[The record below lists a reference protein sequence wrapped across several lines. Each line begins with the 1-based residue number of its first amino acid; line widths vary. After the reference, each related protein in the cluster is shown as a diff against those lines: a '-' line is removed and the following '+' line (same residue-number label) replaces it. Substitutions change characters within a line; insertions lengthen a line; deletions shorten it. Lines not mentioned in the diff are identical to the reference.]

1 MIETARVCIVDDN
14 VIARE
19 TLADLLYPENYELLL
34 IESGLNLL
42 AQIDSLN
49 PDVILLDVM
58 MPELNGFDVCQRLKT
73 HPKWQHVPI
82 ILVTALDSKD
92 SLVRGLDAGADE
104 FVSKPVN
111 GSELRAR
118 VRSMLRVKQQYDA
131 LNAMLQ
137 LREDMAN
144 MLIHD
149 MRAPLATIA
158 LHAGLMLQRQNL
170 ATNDLQA
177 LQTIQA
183 ELRHLES
190 FINDMLLVAKIEHDK
205 LLLKRN
211 PCDLVQLIQQ
221 LVAQH
226 ELLARLHQIKLNVDM
241 PARPLVLPIDETLF
255 SRMLDNLLANA
266 LRFSPTGG
274 TVTVRLGE
282 VNEPAT
288 GLVRRI
294 QVVDEGAGI
303 PEEERRNVFDKFK
316 IVSLKREGL
325 SQIGLGLALCRMV
338 AEAHGGQ
345 IYVMANEPH
354 GAVFTVEF

>member
-42 AQIDSLN
+42 TQIDSLN

>member
-42 AQIDSLN
+42 TQIDSLN

-205 LLLKRN
+205 LLLKRD

>member
-14 VIARE
+14 LIARE

-34 IESGLNLL
+34 VESGVSLLSNLDHL
-42 AQIDSLN
+42 Q

-58 MPELNGFDVCQRLKT
+58 MPELNGFDVCQRLKGD
-73 HPKWQHVPI
+73 PKWRHIPI

-118 VRSMLRVKQQYDA
+118 VRSMLRIKQQHDHLRA
-131 LNAMLQ
+131 TLQ
-137 LREDMAN
+137 LREEMAN

-149 MRAPLATIA
+149 MATPLSTVA
-158 LHAGLMLQRQNL
+158 LHTSSVLQRQHL
-170 ATNDLQA
+170 AADDLQA
-177 LQTIQA
+177 MQAIQS
-183 ELRHLES
+183 ELRQLES
-190 FINDMLLVAKIEHDK
+190 FINDMLLVTKMEGDK
-205 LLLKRN
+205 LLLH
-211 PCDLVQLIQQ
+211 CDWYDLRGLIQRLVPHYEMLAQ
-221 LVAQH
+221 LRQV
-226 ELLARLHQIKLNVDM
+226 RLVVKL
-241 PARPLVLPIDETLF
+241 PERPLITEVDETLF
-255 SRMLDNLLANA
+255 SRMLDNLLSNA
-266 LRFSPTGG
+266 LKSSPPGSQI
-274 TVTVRLGE
+274 TVWLEE
-282 VNEPAT
+282 VTDTIA
-288 GLVRRI
+288 GSVYRI
-294 QVVDEGAGI
+294 QVSDQGAGI

-345 IYVMANEPH
+345 IYVTGN
-354 GAVFTVEF
+354 GSQGSVFTVEF

>member
-131 LNAMLQ
+131 LN
-137 LREDMAN
+137 
-144 MLIHD
+144 
-149 MRAPLATIA
+149 
-158 LHAGLMLQRQNL
+158 
-170 ATNDLQA
+170 
-177 LQTIQA
+177 
-183 ELRHLES
+183 
-190 FINDMLLVAKIEHDK
+190 
-205 LLLKRN
+205 
-211 PCDLVQLIQQ
+211 
-221 LVAQH
+221 
-226 ELLARLHQIKLNVDM
+226 
-241 PARPLVLPIDETLF
+241 
-255 SRMLDNLLANA
+255 
-266 LRFSPTGG
+266 
-274 TVTVRLGE
+274 
-282 VNEPAT
+282 
-288 GLVRRI
+288 
-294 QVVDEGAGI
+294 
-303 PEEERRNVFDKFK
+303 
-316 IVSLKREGL
+316 
-325 SQIGLGLALCRMV
+325 
-338 AEAHGGQ
+338 
-345 IYVMANEPH
+345 
-354 GAVFTVEF
+354 

>member
-205 LLLKRN
+205 LLLKRE

-226 ELLARLHQIKLNVDM
+226 ELLGRLHQIKLNVDM

-345 IYVMANEPH
+345 IYVTANEPH

>member
-1 MIETARVCIVDDN
+1 MLETARVCIVDDN

-19 TLADLLYPENYELLL
+19 TLADLLYPENYEMLLV
-34 IESGLNLL
+34 ESGLNLL

-58 MPELNGFDVCQRLKT
+58 MPELNGFDVCHRLKN

-149 MRAPLATIA
+149 MRTPLAAIA
-158 LHAGLMLQRQNL
+158 LQVGLVLKQQNL
-170 ATNDLQA
+170 AAKDLQA
-177 LQTIQA
+177 LQTVQS
-183 ELRHLES
+183 EVRHLES
-190 FINDMLLVAKIEHDK
+190 FINDMLLVAKMERDK
-205 LLLKRN
+205 LLLNRE
-211 PCDLVQLIQQ
+211 PCDLGQLVQQ
-221 LVAQH
+221 LVSRY
-226 ELLARLHQIKLNVDM
+226 ELLAQLRQIKLVLDM
-241 PARPLVLPIDETLF
+241 PKRPLVMPIDETLF
-255 SRMLDNLLANA
+255 SRMLDNLLSNA
-266 LRFSPTGG
+266 LKFSPTGG
-274 TVTVRLGE
+274 TITVCLHE
-282 VNEPAT
+282 VNEQAA
-288 GLVRRI
+288 GVVRRI
-294 QVVDEGAGI
+294 QVSDEGSGI
-303 PEEERRNVFDKFK
+303 PEEERRNIFDKFK

-325 SQIGLGLALCRMV
+325 SQIGLGLALCRIV

-345 IYVMANEPH
+345 IYVTANEPQ

>member
-205 LLLKRN
+205 LLLKRE

-345 IYVMANEPH
+345 IYVTANEPH

>member
-190 FINDMLLVAKIEHDK
+190 FINDMLLVDKIEHDK

>member
-205 LLLKRN
+205 LLLKRD

-345 IYVMANEPH
+345 IYVTANEPH

>member
-42 AQIDSLN
+42 AQIDSLS

-205 LLLKRN
+205 LLLKRE

-226 ELLARLHQIKLNVDM
+226 ELLGRLHQIKLNVDM

-345 IYVMANEPH
+345 IYVTANEPH

>member
-42 AQIDSLN
+42 TQIDSLN

-345 IYVMANEPH
+345 IYVTANEPH